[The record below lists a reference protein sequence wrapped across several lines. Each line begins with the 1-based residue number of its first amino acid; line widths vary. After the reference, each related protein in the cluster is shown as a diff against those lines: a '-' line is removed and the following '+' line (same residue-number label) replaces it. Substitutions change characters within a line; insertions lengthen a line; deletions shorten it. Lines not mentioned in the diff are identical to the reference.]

1 MRHTRDKHGPR
12 AFRSAGAPWAQ
23 DMDMTR
29 GARGPFGPEP
39 WREHEGGR
47 RGGFGPGGPGPRGR
61 GPGGRGRR
69 GRARGDIRTA
79 MLVLLAEQPRHGY
92 DLMQAVDER
101 TSGAWRPSPGSVYPI
116 LQALEDE
123 GLIEVETVDG
133 RKTAS
138 LTEAGRAWIAAHP
151 VETASVFTPAE
162 GADKA
167 LALREEMHLL
177 RDAVMHVAR
186 QHDLAEP
193 AAAIV
198 AAARKDLYRLLAGD
212 AG

>member
-12 AFRSAGAPWAQ
+12 AFRSARTPWTQ

-29 GARGPFGPEP
+29 QARGPFGPEP
-39 WREHEGGR
+39 RHEHEGGHR
-47 RGGFGPGGPGPRGR
+47 RGFGPGGGGPRGR

-69 GRARGDIRTA
+69 GRARGDIRA
-79 MLVLLAEQPRHGY
+79 AVLVLLAEQPRHGY
-92 DLMQAVDER
+92 DLIQAVDER
-101 TSGAWRPSPGSVYPI
+101 TAGAWRPSPGSIYPI
-116 LQALEDE
+116 LQVLEDE
-123 GLIEVETVDG
+123 GLIGVETVDG

-138 LTEAGRAWIAAHP
+138 LTDAGREWIAAHP

-167 LALREEMHLL
+167 RALREEMHLL
-177 RDAVMHVAR
+177 RDAAMHVAR
-186 QHDLAEP
+186 QPDLTEP
-193 AAAIV
+193 AAAIL

-212 AG
+212 AS